1 MTKRN
6 YLMRGDVEEFKMRV
20 FAISGYSGTGKT
32 TLVEK
37 IVKSLVASGHTVAT
51 VKSSK
56 HKAGP
61 DQGTDT
67 WRHLQAGSSMTIFLG
82 PTTEQ
87 LSLKDLIGPD
97 DLTELSKY
105 DYLIVEGLKSI
116 DIPRIWCV
124 GDAELIHDEIPFN
137 TWGIVAWSDRA
148 ALPGLDLPVFH
159 PDEIEKLIEIVKKR
173 SVEISEIE

>member
-1 MTKRN
+1 
-6 YLMRGDVEEFKMRV
+6 MRGDVEECKMRV

-32 TLVEK
+32 TLVEE
-37 IVKSLVASGHTVAT
+37 IIKSLVASGHTVAT

-56 HKAGP
+56 HGAGP

-82 PTTEQ
+82 PTPEQ
-87 LSLKDLIGPD
+87 LSFKNRIGPD
-97 DLTELSKY
+97 DLSELSKY
-105 DYLIVEGLKSI
+105 DYLIVEGLKSVN
-116 DIPRIWCV
+116 IPRFWCV
-124 GDAELIHDEIPFN
+124 GDAELIPDDIPVN

-148 ALPGLDLPVFH
+148 ALPGLNLPVFNS
-159 PDEIEKLIEIVKKR
+159 DEIDKLVEIVKKR

>member
-1 MTKRN
+1 
-6 YLMRGDVEEFKMRV
+6 MRV

-32 TLVEK
+32 TLVEE
-37 IVKSLVASGHTVAT
+37 IIKSLVASGHTVAT

-82 PTTEQ
+82 PAPEQ
-87 LSLKDLIGPD
+87 QSFKDRIGPD
-97 DLTELSKY
+97 DLSELIKY
-105 DYLIVEGLKSI
+105 DYLIAEGLKSVN
-116 DIPRIWCV
+116 IPRLWCV
-124 GDAELIHDEIPFN
+124 GDSELIHDDIPVN

-159 PDEIEKLIEIVKKR
+159 SDEIDKLVEIVKKR